1 MKCVLVLCVLL
12 LVFSGKGLSRRRSRQ
27 KVNSLVVR
35 NETKALICPVEV
47 AFLVDS
53 SEKSKALLFEKQC
66 SFVKRFS
73 TRLSLLDAP
82 GWRLRLRLAVLQYS
96 SSVSV
101 EHNFQGW
108 QDVDVF
114 QSRVSSMVHIGH
126 GTYLAYA
133 ISNATQLFTQE
144 TTDSSVRIA
153 LLMTDGVDHPRS
165 PSAVAA
171 AAEAKN
177 NNIHIFVI
185 GLTRDVLSDTR
196 LRSIASPPPHQH
208 LFSLE
213 DDHLDERLFRELSM
227 VVNTEC
233 PQPKYCLCDKG
244 EMGPAGNPGKPGNPG
259 QPGLP
264 GSKGSRGAPGLN
276 GRPGIEGR
284 EGRPGVRGEKGERGE
299 CGAAG
304 LKGEQGA
311 EGPPGRHGPPGEQG
325 LIGGPG
331 DHGSPGP
338 AGPKG
343 ERGPPGASGPPG
355 DQGIGIPGPKG
366 DQGYQ
371 GRLGPTGP
379 VGIGEP
385 GPPGTPGPPGLP
397 GNQGFPGEGL
407 PGPKGDR
414 GFQGPKGVPGPQGIG
429 IKGEKGNAGDPGP
442 PGLIGFPGA
451 GIQGEKGEQGP
462 LGPPGIRGT
471 PGLGIV
477 GPKGDQGFPGKHG
490 LQGERGAGEPG
501 PKGEPGSVGV
511 PGIPGIPGED
521 GAVGPKGEKGLP
533 GLQGPDGAPGK
544 GIPGEKGDQ
553 GDRGIRGL
561 PGSPGPAGPSGAKG
575 EPGSPGMLGMPGP
588 VGFGYT
594 GPKGEPG
601 PVGPQGVIGE
611 PGVGITGRKGDRGSP
626 GQAGLQGLKG
636 EGYPGH
642 QGLPGLPGVPG
653 DIGPE
658 GPGLPGPKGER
669 GSPGVPGPPGPTGIG
684 LTGPKGV
691 TGHPGPPGPPGPPGE
706 GIQGT
711 KGEPGFQGIPGPR
724 GFTGEGLPGN
734 KGDRGLRGERGRKGD
749 SGDFGAPGQ
758 LGAAGKPG
766 QKGGP
771 GLSREQ
777 VIKIIREMCGCGLR
791 CSESPLELVFIID
804 SSESVGPEN
813 FELTKD
819 FLNALIDRVAVS
831 REATRVGVV
840 LYSHV
845 HMVVVSLQQL
855 IDLTSIKVAVRNM
868 PYLGE
873 GTFTGS
879 AIRGATRLFQASRHG
894 VRKVALLLTDG
905 QADRRDAVRLEV
917 AAEEAHT
924 AEIEMFVIGVINGT
938 ESGYTQFQREMKSIA
953 SDEEHVF
960 LIPDFMSL
968 SSLESKILSR
978 ICELDDDSVFSSNKI
993 ISFPAGNVPEA
1004 PVGFST
1010 PVPETDETPAPEDD
1024 ANDFTAGKSL
1034 QPPAVPAAR
1043 QRPPANVLFDPEVSS
1058 PSQIHPPPF
1067 QGAAVGCTEGL
1078 DPGPC
1083 RSYEVKWYYDR
1094 LANACAQFWYGG
1106 CNGNNNRFDT
1116 HQSCVDA
1123 CVKT

>member
-1 MKCVLVLCVLL
+1 
-12 LVFSGKGLSRRRSRQ
+12 
-27 KVNSLVVR
+27 
-35 NETKALICPVEV
+35 
-47 AFLVDS
+47 
-53 SEKSKALLFEKQC
+53 
-66 SFVKRFS
+66 
-73 TRLSLLDAP
+73 
-82 GWRLRLRLAVLQYS
+82 
-96 SSVSV
+96 
-101 EHNFQGW
+101 
-108 QDVDVF
+108 
-114 QSRVSSMVHIGH
+114 
-126 GTYLAYA
+126 
-133 ISNATQLFTQE
+133 
-144 TTDSSVRIA
+144 
-153 LLMTDGVDHPRS
+153 
-165 PSAVAA
+165 
-171 AAEAKN
+171 
-177 NNIHIFVI
+177 
-185 GLTRDVLSDTR
+185 
-196 LRSIASPPPHQH
+196 
-208 LFSLE
+208 
-213 DDHLDERLFRELSM
+213 
-227 VVNTEC
+227 
-233 PQPKYCLCDKG
+233 
-244 EMGPAGNPGKPGNPG
+244 
-259 QPGLP
+259 
-264 GSKGSRGAPGLN
+264 
-276 GRPGIEGR
+276 
-284 EGRPGVRGEKGERGE
+284 
-299 CGAAG
+299 
-304 LKGEQGA
+304 
-311 EGPPGRHGPPGEQG
+311 
-325 LIGGPG
+325 
-331 DHGSPGP
+331 
-338 AGPKG
+338 
-343 ERGPPGASGPPG
+343 
-355 DQGIGIPGPKG
+355 
-366 DQGYQ
+366 
-371 GRLGPTGP
+371 
-379 VGIGEP
+379 
-385 GPPGTPGPPGLP
+385 
-397 GNQGFPGEGL
+397 
-407 PGPKGDR
+407 
-414 GFQGPKGVPGPQGIG
+414 
-429 IKGEKGNAGDPGP
+429 
-442 PGLIGFPGA
+442 
-451 GIQGEKGEQGP
+451 
-462 LGPPGIRGT
+462 
-471 PGLGIV
+471 
-477 GPKGDQGFPGKHG
+477 
-490 LQGERGAGEPG
+490 
-501 PKGEPGSVGV
+501 
-511 PGIPGIPGED
+511 
-521 GAVGPKGEKGLP
+521 
-533 GLQGPDGAPGK
+533 
-544 GIPGEKGDQ
+544 
-553 GDRGIRGL
+553 
-561 PGSPGPAGPSGAKG
+561 
-575 EPGSPGMLGMPGP
+575 MPGP

-642 QGLPGLPGVPG
+642 Q
-653 DIGPE
+653 
-658 GPGLPGPKGER
+658 GER

-724 GFTGEGLPGN
+724 GFTGEG
-734 KGDRGLRGERGRKGD
+734 
-749 SGDFGAPGQ
+749 
-758 LGAAGKPG
+758 
-766 QKGGP
+766 
-771 GLSREQ
+771 
-777 VIKIIREMCGCGLR
+777 CGLR
-791 CSESPLELVFIID
+791 CSKSPLELVFIID

>member
-12 LVFSGKGLSRRRSRQ
+12 LVFSGKALSRRRSRQ

-153 LLMTDGVDHPRS
+153 VLMTDGVDHPRS

-185 GLTRDVLSDTR
+185 GLTRDVQSDTR
-196 LRSIASPPPHQH
+196 LRSVASPPPHQH

-213 DDHLDERLFRELSM
+213 DDLLDERLFREL
-227 VVNTEC
+227 
-233 PQPKYCLCDKG
+233 
-244 EMGPAGNPGKPGNPG
+244 
-259 QPGLP
+259 
-264 GSKGSRGAPGLN
+264 
-276 GRPGIEGR
+276 
-284 EGRPGVRGEKGERGE
+284 
-299 CGAAG
+299 
-304 LKGEQGA
+304 GA

-325 LIGGPG
+325 
-331 DHGSPGP
+331 D
-338 AGPKG
+338 
-343 ERGPPGASGPPG
+343 RGPPGASGPPG

-366 DQGYQ
+366 A
-371 GRLGPTGP
+371 
-379 VGIGEP
+379 
-385 GPPGTPGPPGLP
+385 PGPPGLP

-407 PGPKGDR
+407 PGP
-414 GFQGPKGVPGPQGIG
+414 
-429 IKGEKGNAGDPGP
+429 
-442 PGLIGFPGA
+442 
-451 GIQGEKGEQGP
+451 KGEQGP

-477 GPKGDQGFPGKHG
+477 GP
-490 LQGERGAGEPG
+490 
-501 PKGEPGSVGV
+501 
-511 PGIPGIPGED
+511 
-521 GAVGPKGEKGLP
+521 
-533 GLQGPDGAPGK
+533 
-544 GIPGEKGDQ
+544 KGDQ

-575 EPGSPGMLGMPGP
+575 EPG
-588 VGFGYT
+588 
-594 GPKGEPG
+594 

-611 PGVGITGRKGDRGSP
+611 PGVGITGPKGDRGPP

-642 QGLPGLPGVPG
+642 QG
-653 DIGPE
+653 D
-658 GPGLPGPKGER
+658 R

-691 TGHPGPPGPPGPPGE
+691 SGHPGPPGPPGPPGE

-711 KGEPGFQGIPGPR
+711 KGEPGFHGIPGPR

-734 KGDRGLRGERGRKGD
+734 KG
-749 SGDFGAPGQ
+749 
-758 LGAAGKPG
+758 KPG

-771 GLSREQ
+771 GLSVSAKLTYTRWYQ
-777 VIKIIREMCGCGLR
+777 KGCGLR

-845 HMVVVSLQQL
+845 HTVVVSLQQL
-855 IDLTSIKVAVRNM
+855 IDLTSIKAAVRNM

-879 AIRGATRLFQASRHG
+879 AIRSATRLFQASRHG

-924 AEIEMFVIGVINGT
+924 AEIEMFVIGVMNGT
-938 ESGYTQFQREMKSIA
+938 ESGYTRFQREMKSIA

-968 SSLESKILSR
+968 SSLESEILSR

-1004 PVGFST
+1004 PVGFRT

-1058 PSQIHPPPF
+1058 PSQIHPPPV

-1106 CNGNNNRFDT
+1106 CNGNNNRFNT
-1116 HQSCVDA
+1116 QQSCVDA